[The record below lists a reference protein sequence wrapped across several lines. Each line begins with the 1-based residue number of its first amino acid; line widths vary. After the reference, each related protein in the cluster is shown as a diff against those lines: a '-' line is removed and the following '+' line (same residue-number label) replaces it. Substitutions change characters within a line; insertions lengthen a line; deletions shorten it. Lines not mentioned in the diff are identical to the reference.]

1 MKFGESLYWI
11 IIILN
16 ILGGMIPYNHQPT
29 ECSEHCSNDSEI
41 SLERDLARS
50 VCVAC
55 VFFSNVVH
63 ITCSFSELQNSSPLS
78 LGFSLLEGM
87 EGMIALALIHIA
99 SAKSF
104 SKTTKI
110 FEVQTS
116 KGTGNFV
123 STVPALHKNS
133 LSKKLRGSIFFI
145 FVFIFYRV
153 YIRKWSLRN

>member
-55 VFFSNVVH
+55 VFF
-63 ITCSFSELQNSSPLS
+63 FQRSSHHMFLFRTPEFIPSQPWL
-78 LGFSLLEGM
+78 F
-87 EGMIALALIHIA
+87 
-99 SAKSF
+99 
-104 SKTTKI
+104 
-110 FEVQTS
+110 
-116 KGTGNFV
+116 
-123 STVPALHKNS
+123 PA
-133 LSKKLRGSIFFI
+133 
-145 FVFIFYRV
+145 
-153 YIRKWSLRN
+153 